1 MAAERQQSKM
11 QHQEMKL
18 LISAAEFA
26 TKSTPIDYQLSLE
39 LARAARNV
47 LVAERDVF
55 KSRIKET
62 HQLLKALHDTVDDA
76 HSNVNDANLQ
86 IGSLLNML
94 DKQGVPFEVTRCY
107 KPILHFKS
115 DSDSDSDDSNVV
127 AADPGSDP
135 DSDPDSNDLNTAATD
150 PDTWAPDSPSSI
162 VSGPVKIGVSDLN
175 V

>member
-11 QHQEMKL
+11 QHQEMQL
-18 LISAAEFA
+18 MISAAEFA
-26 TKSTPIDYQLSLE
+26 TKSAPIDYQLSLE

-47 LVAERDVF
+47 LVAEREVL

-62 HQLLKALHDTVDDA
+62 LQLLKTLQDTVEA
-76 HSNVNDANLQ
+76 AQSNVNDANLQ

-107 KPILHFKS
+107 KPILHVESDSES
-115 DSDSDSDDSNVV
+115 DSDAV

-135 DSDPDSNDLNTAATD
+135 DSDPDSNDSNTAATD

-162 VSGPVKIGVSDLN
+162 MSGPVKIGVSDLN